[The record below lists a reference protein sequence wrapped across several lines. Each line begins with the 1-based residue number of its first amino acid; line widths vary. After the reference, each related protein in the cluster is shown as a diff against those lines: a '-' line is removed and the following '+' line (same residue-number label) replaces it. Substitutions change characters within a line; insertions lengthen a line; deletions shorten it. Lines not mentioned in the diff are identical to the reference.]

1 MQLNYFFHV
10 HLPLVTVLIYIKP
23 VAIHTSLIIDVLN
36 AVNTEYNYSVYKIQ
50 GCKANY
56 LRMLNSYHIFIP

>member
-10 HLPLVTVLIYIKP
+10 HLPLVIVLIYIKS

-36 AVNTEYNYSVYKIQ
+36 AVNTEYDYSVYKIQ
-50 GCKANY
+50 GCKAN
-56 LRMLNSYHIFIP
+56 